1 MKQNLLQK
9 LIAGQ
14 KTKQAMAI
22 ATNLATNEQLLIDLN
37 SDDAPT
43 WMLTLAREAAHADK
57 SRVVQSPDGT
67 DWFFNIHNTPLRL
80 IIIGAVHIAQPLSYM
95 ALQTGYDVTVIDPR
109 EAFASAARF
118 PNVTLKMQ
126 WPDEALSAL
135 NLDPRTALV
144 ALTHDPKLDDP
155 ALEVALGSSCFYIG
169 ALGSKKTQ
177 AARHKRLSN
186 AGFEETTR
194 ARIHGPVGLNIGAK
208 SPAEIAISI
217 MAEIT
222 QTLRQVNP

>member
-1 MKQNLLQK
+1 MKHKLLQK
-9 LIAGQ
+9 LLAGQ
-14 KTKQAMAI
+14 KTKHAMAI
-22 ATNLATNEQLLIDLN
+22 ATNLVTHEQLLIDLN
-37 SDDAPT
+37 TDDAPP
-43 WMLTLAREAAHADK
+43 WMLTLAREAARADK
-57 SRVVQSPDGT
+57 SQIVQSPDGT

-95 ALQTGYDVTVIDPR
+95 ALQTGYDVTVLDPR

-118 PNVTLKMQ
+118 PNVTLKTQ
-126 WPDEALSAL
+126 WPDEALNAL

-155 ALEVALGSSCFYIG
+155 ALEVALASSCFYIG

-177 AARHKRLSN
+177 AARHERLSK
-186 AGFEETTR
+186 AGFDETTR

-208 SPAEIAISI
+208 SPAEIAIAI

-222 QTLRQVNP
+222 QTLRQVTP

>member
-9 LIAGQ
+9 LLAGQ
-14 KTKQAMAI
+14 RSKQAVAI
-22 ATNLATNEQLLIDLN
+22 ATNLVTNEQLLIDLN
-37 SDDAPT
+37 ADDAPS
-43 WMLTLAREAAHADK
+43 WILTLAQDAARADK
-57 SRVVQSPDGT
+57 SKVVQSPDGI
-67 DWFFNIHNTPLRL
+67 DWFLNIHNTPLRL
-80 IIIGAVHIAQPLSYM
+80 MIIGAVHIAQPLSAM

-118 PNVTLKMQ
+118 PNVTLKTQ
-126 WPDEALSAL
+126 WPDEALNAL
-135 NLDPRTALV
+135 KLDARTALV

-155 ALEVALGSSCFYIG
+155 ALEVALASSCFYIG

-177 AARHKRLSN
+177 GARHQRLSD
-186 AGFEETTR
+186 AGFSETTR

-222 QTLRQVNP
+222 QTLRQVNS